1 MVNLDKANIIV
12 LAPQIRFQHKTISE
26 KTTKPV
32 INIEMRDYG
41 TMNVEKVL
49 PEILE
54 ALRS

>member
-12 LAPQIRFQHKTISE
+12 LAPQIHFQHKTISE

-32 INIEMRDYG
+32 INIEMRDYD
-41 TMNVEKVL
+41 TMKVEKVL